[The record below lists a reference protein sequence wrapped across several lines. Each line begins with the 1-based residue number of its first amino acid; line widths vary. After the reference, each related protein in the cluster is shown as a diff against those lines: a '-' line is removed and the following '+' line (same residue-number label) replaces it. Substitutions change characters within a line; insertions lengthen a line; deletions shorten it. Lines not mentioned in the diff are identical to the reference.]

1 MKKQY
6 SDFDIHAPIL
16 VKNNKNLWLFHSHSL
31 HQLIMEPARTTEHCK
46 MVKHHIITNLSEKV
60 IQSGVIEMGISDH
73 GLNYSSEILW
83 KN

>member
-1 MKKQY
+1 
-6 SDFDIHAPIL
+6 
-16 VKNNKNLWLFHSHSL
+16 
-31 HQLIMEPARTTEHCK
+31 